1 MAALAGRIRF
11 TRTGRAAGRSRQTGK
26 TGGKGRSAAR
36 GSRSGGGRAPQRTQ
50 RHELGIEAL
59 VDAAFFLLLLLDEA
73 LLLFL
78 AAAVFIELAA
88 QGSGGLGRVLAVEL
102 HLAIDLDALGLQLL
116 YALAR
121 QVGDLV
127 GLRQG
132 LGAFGV
138 VRGLV
143 GIARNQRALARALLA
158 HTALFGL

>member
-88 QGSGGLGRVLAVEL
+88 QGSGGLGRVRSGE
-102 HLAIDLDALGLQLL
+102 
-116 YALAR
+116 R
-121 QVGDLV
+121 RVGEEGRSRWSPD
-127 GLRQG
+127 
-132 LGAFGV
+132 
-138 VRGLV
+138 
-143 GIARNQRALARALLA
+143 
-158 HTALFGL
+158 H